1 MVEYCTGVTPIPT
14 QQRASNSLFHPGLL
28 ASTLN
33 TLWRGHCMELMNTT
47 SLLIKIYSGNLNIKG
62 MSHRMQVPHKMQVF
76 RKRRTAILGDIQKT
90 SDIHT
95 NIFISEEKKIKDNNH
110 GYFYMDM
117 KKLH

>member
-1 MVEYCTGVTPIPT
+1 
-14 QQRASNSLFHPGLL
+14 
-28 ASTLN
+28 
-33 TLWRGHCMELMNTT
+33 
-47 SLLIKIYSGNLNIKG
+47 
-62 MSHRMQVPHKMQVF
+62 MQVPHKMQVF

-95 NIFISEEKKIKDNNH
+95 NIFISEEKKMKNNNH